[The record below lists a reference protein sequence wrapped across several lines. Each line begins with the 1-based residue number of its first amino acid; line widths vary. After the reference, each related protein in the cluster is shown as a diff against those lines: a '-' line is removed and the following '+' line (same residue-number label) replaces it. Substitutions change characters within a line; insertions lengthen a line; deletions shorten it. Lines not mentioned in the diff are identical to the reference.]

1 VQTGDAMV
9 GWAAVL
15 TVEAIVDWTA
25 VATLNMV
32 VGSIVSAVTA
42 AMVSR

>member
-1 VQTGDAMV
+1 MQTGDAMV